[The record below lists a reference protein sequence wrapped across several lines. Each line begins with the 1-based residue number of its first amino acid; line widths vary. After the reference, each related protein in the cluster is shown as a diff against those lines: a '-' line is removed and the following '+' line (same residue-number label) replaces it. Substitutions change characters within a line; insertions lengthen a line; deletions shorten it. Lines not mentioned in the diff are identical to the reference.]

1 MQVIVLLAHGA
12 GARGTRRCTRNC
24 CNEAATGQFLRGY
37 GWRRPADYSAV
48 GGVSEAALDGLSL
61 IGLVTGLKGRQ

>member
-37 GWRRPADYSAV
+37 GWRRPADYSAG